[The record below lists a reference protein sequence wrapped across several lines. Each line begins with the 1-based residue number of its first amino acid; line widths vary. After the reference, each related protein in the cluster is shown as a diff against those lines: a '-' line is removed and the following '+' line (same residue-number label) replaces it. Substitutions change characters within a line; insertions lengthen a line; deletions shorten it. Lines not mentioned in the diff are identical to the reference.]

1 MKINIPIIIVALAFL
16 FPCKQVYADG
26 KIAGQLSFSIGSIS
40 TSYTE
45 AESKITATNTPTTTT
60 EPAKAYSG
68 TAASMPLDVQ
78 FEYFPTLKRSVFARA
93 GGPVMASTPDRY
105 FYFSTGMN
113 FYFSSLG
120 SPTYVSD
127 QRIEVKLAPKF
138 RYYAGPMIGASYLV
152 YNTKSEIKN
161 DVIVEL
167 GGQAGVIYSI
177 NPKWGVKAEAN
188 MSRGIGALLSSMTM
202 KILLGTTY
210 NLNY

>member
-1 MKINIPIIIVALAFL
+1 MKKIIPLIVVLVF
-16 FPCKQVYADG
+16 FPHKRVYADG

-45 AESKITATNTPTTTT
+45 SESKIKATNTTTTGT
-60 EPAKAYSG
+60 STKASSG
-68 TAASMPLDVQ
+68 TVASMPLDVQ
-78 FEYFPTLKRSVFARA
+78 FEYFSTLKRSVFARA
-93 GGPVMASTPDRY
+93 GGPVMASTPGRY
-105 FYFSTGMN
+105 FYISTGMN
-113 FYFSSLG
+113 FYFSSIG

-127 QRIEVKLAPKF
+127 QRVEMKLAPKF

-167 GGQAGVIYSI
+167 GGQAGVIYSL
-177 NPKWGVKAEAN
+177 NPKWGLRAEAN
-188 MSRGIGALLSSMTM
+188 ISRGIGALLSSMTM